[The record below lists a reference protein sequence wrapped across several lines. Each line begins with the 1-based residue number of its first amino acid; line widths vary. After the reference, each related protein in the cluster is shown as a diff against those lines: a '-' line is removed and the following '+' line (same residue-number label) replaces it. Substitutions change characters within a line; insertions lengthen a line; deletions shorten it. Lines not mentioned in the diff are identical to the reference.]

1 MFILRRCPR
10 PKALTTSRIT
20 SAGKERRKKTMTV
33 PAVQSLSRA
42 QVAAVLDLNTYDPA
56 DNGDKPGWLL
66 PIEMRFRRF
75 SETGEAPNVSLLNS
89 AETKARLEQWCRDG
103 IAFLDPKNQDL
114 GSHVEKLDDLLSPI
128 MVCSLLIQKQ
138 KWSRDEIIDRACALL
153 ARLPSYP
160 PELPFEYAGKDGQ
173 SHAESPW
180 PEEYFLTSDSPS
192 SSSTATTTTTTTT
205 TGTGRLRDGYE
216 WSSLRVLSR
225 PSTNVVRIALFLVMQ
240 RSVPVGF
247 LGDYLDTITTL
258 LDTATE
264 LFQGSTSEAEARA
277 RFVLQAFLWAT
288 WHQTMLI
295 QLWYDAKIQMRTGV
309 SFDRHSYPVAMPGRE
324 TVERLRPNYM
334 CKWAFELL
342 RSDLSSVTQD
352 FRRLFEIY
360 NVHFGDREPRCNLNP
375 AAAGQVSSS
384 SRSRV
389 CDGKAP
395 GNCQRF
401 ESEGVQI
408 QSAHDFECP
417 GSACSLLT
425 WDEQSYKSIKGARA
439 VSLEETDE
447 RHIRYCP
454 VSTETMA
461 VSHVW
466 SHGQGGR
473 PETGFN
479 ICLHRRYTR
488 LARALG
494 CTSYWMDTPCIP
506 TDQELRYEAMGQINS
521 NFLNSKVTLLVDR
534 DLMEINIHPLTLEAK
549 EAIVATL
556 AVCDWNVRAW
566 TLLEG
571 MRGRWNLHVLC
582 KDNHVISLVDV
593 LNDVLAYSNLT
604 LVSPCLALQHYN
616 PTGRRPVEGE
626 IPPVKIEQATCLLNH
641 RHATKDRDVTM
652 IWSLVCGSQLVKA
665 SVDFWKSKM
674 GSPLATGFL
683 VSSSPRLQDQHGFSW
698 APSRPNLL
706 PPTAGTSSAAGQYP
720 AYDGELSVAGMITE
734 QGFKA
739 EWLMCLIGR
748 SRALPTW
755 LHLRFYTQDESQIRS
770 YYHVYNKGGNSR
782 MDMKSL
788 YKLRSVIAPVFK
800 KYRWVA
806 LLLPAVRDRGTN
818 GATSPPRPF
827 QYQGEAKGP
836 LLVIAGSH
844 DEVGWEWQFVHEWDT
859 NFRLPEFVL
868 REVLMV

>member
-1 MFILRRCPR
+1 
-10 PKALTTSRIT
+10 
-20 SAGKERRKKTMTV
+20 MTD
-33 PAVQSLSRA
+33 PTVQALSRA
-42 QVAAVLDLNTYDPA
+42 QVAAILDQNTYDPT
-56 DNGDKPGWLL
+56 DKHGLLL
-66 PIEMRFRRF
+66 PIEMRFRPF
-75 SETGEAPNVSLLNS
+75 SETGEAPNINMLDS

-103 IAFLDPKNQDL
+103 FVILDPKNEDL
-114 GSHVEKLDDLLSPI
+114 GSHVEKLDDLLSPL
-128 MVCSLLIQKQ
+128 MVCSLLVHTQ

-160 PELPFEYAGKDGQ
+160 PELPFEYAEG
-173 SHAESPW
+173 PW
-180 PEEYFLTSDSPS
+180 PEEYFVTSSAS
-192 SSSTATTTTTTTT
+192 SSSTATTTTTR
-205 TGTGRLRDGYE
+205 TGTLRDGYE

-240 RSVPVGF
+240 RSVQIGF
-247 LGDYLDTITTL
+247 LSAYLDTITTL

-264 LFQGSTSEAEARA
+264 LLLQSSKSKADARA

-295 QLWYDAKIQMRTGV
+295 QLWYDAKIQMRTGS

-324 TVERLRPNYM
+324 TVEKLRPNYM

-375 AAAGQVSSS
+375 AAGQGGGSSSS

-425 WDEQSYKSIKGARA
+425 WDEQSYKNIKKARA

-447 RHIRYCP
+447 KYIRYCP

-479 ICLHRRYTR
+479 ICLHRRFTR

-494 CTSYWMDTPCIP
+494 CTSYWMDTPCVP
-506 TDQELRYEAMGQINS
+506 TDLELRYEAMGQINN

-534 DLMEINIHPLTLEAK
+534 DLMEINVHPLSLEAK

-556 AVCDWNVRAW
+556 VVCDWNVRAW

-571 MRGRWNLHVLC
+571 MRGRWDLHILC

-604 LVSPCLALQHYN
+604 LVSPCLALQHYI
-616 PTGRRPVEGE
+616 PTGHRPVEGE

-641 RHATKDRDVTM
+641 RHATKDRDVTL
-652 IWSLVCGSQLVKA
+652 IWSLVCGSKLVKA

-674 GSPLATGFL
+674 GDPLATGFL
-683 VSSSPRLQDQHGFSW
+683 VSSAPRLQGQHGFSW

-706 PPTAGTSSAAGQYP
+706 PPTAGTPSAEQYP
-720 AYDGELSVAGMITE
+720 AYDGEDSLPGMITE
-734 QGFKA
+734 QGFRA

-748 SRALPTW
+748 FRALPTW
-755 LHLRFYTQDESQIRS
+755 IRLKFFDQDQSLINS
-770 YYHVYNKGGNSR
+770 YYTIYNEGGTSR

-800 KYRWVA
+800 KYRWVG
-806 LLLPAVRDRGTN
+806 LLLPAVRDRGSS
-818 GATSPPRPF
+818 GSTSPPRPF
-827 QYQGEAKGP
+827 QYQGEAKGR
-836 LLVIAGSH
+836 LLVIAGSN
-844 DEVGWEWQFVHEWDT
+844 DDVEWEWQFVHEWDT
-859 NFRLPEFVL
+859 SFQLPEFAL
-868 REVLMV
+868 RKLLMV